1 MSNHLKKKNIEKEIN
16 LKSDIDA
23 NHYQYCISGVNV
35 KFPVKA
41 YPTQISLMSKILQSI
56 QKRQC
61 CLLESPTGSGKSLA
75 LLCATLA
82 WLYEEKAQKEEEV
95 INVQGIIKEVSN
107 VQANIKEAIIV
118 QANIKDNVQ
127 EAAIKVISKEDDG
140 DDFKREAKKIR
151 KSITSVKKGDN
162 NESES
167 STELLPNNA
176 PDEIPVKLEK
186 RKKISKIYFGTRTH
200 KQITQIIRELK
211 KTAYKD
217 VRMSILSSREYTC
230 IHHTVSK
237 NINKNEECKKL
248 VRGNEGKSCRFYNN
262 VHLLSKNVV
271 QEQCNLNTAWDIED
285 LVAAGKK
292 KKACPYFGARELSRT
307 ADIIFCPFNYLIDP
321 VIRNQMS
328 INIDDG
334 IVILDEAHNI
344 EDASRE
350 AASSILTVLELEEAK
365 RDLQFMIDAR
375 VSIDAH
381 TCLMML
387 CDGMLYWI
395 ESVKDQLVQQGFEYE
410 AKVWTGKEIIK
421 MFQNAEKLHLS
432 CASVKLY
439 KDQLIE
445 LTNKEQQENVNTFGE
460 EELSISSKTLNT
472 LLNLMKVLEKLFD
485 ESYDYSN
492 DYRVILS
499 RTAVM
504 VNLNNESVGGWKSKS
519 KYLEKVWT
527 YEIKWCCLN
536 PAVVF
541 SEVGR
546 HSRCVILSSG
556 TLSPMS
562 SFASE
567 LGIDFPIT
575 YEGNH
580 IISDS
585 QVWVS
590 TLSVGP
596 SGNVINANYTN
607 SETFLFQ
614 DDIGNILLHICEAIP
629 RGILCFFPSY
639 HMMEKLHK
647 RWEATGLLDKMST
660 FKVVFSEPRGNEK
673 KVFDETLKQFYECV
687 TTDNG
692 KINGALLLAVCR
704 GKVSEGLDFSD
715 DNARAVV
722 AVGIPFPNVKD
733 LSVTLKRKYNDLYI
747 SKGLLSG
754 NNWYELQAFRAL
766 NQALGRCIRHKNDWG
781 ALLMI
786 DVRFSKTPKYVDGLS
801 KWIRTKVKHFNDFQT
816 CFLSVCEFAYGHQK
830 DLKKETSMIIDKQN
844 NTSYF
849 CKEKLIAN
857 EPNLTVSCFETS
869 KIKENNQDKINTM
882 MTSST
887 LISITSN
894 TIKNNVCLQAK
905 DSDEK
910 LFVHSDSNKLG
921 NGSVSNSLNESKT
934 KKSFFFRTPTSAFFT
949 SKYSD
954 VKKKKFL
961 VDSSLLT
968 KDINS
973 SISMAS
979 CEQSVLDLSSFI
991 NHKTRF
997 DDSLSSFDHKEEVS
1011 FLNDTSSFI
1020 NDTNKTFDY
1029 DLPDVSIAPL
1039 ARNRK
1044 ILATQPKKKFKYPVN
1059 NCEKLNE
1066 TEMHNTDSIEYNDSV
1081 NRKNI
1086 VHSKSEP
1093 KKACFTY
1100 PYLEKNPTSND
1111 YLKHNVASPV
1121 LFHPQQ
1127 DFEEPSHSTPNVCID
1142 SVVVNNNNISS
1153 FNNLVTMSTQD
1164 VYSKKQTKIGLKCK
1178 GNILSKFEQSV
1189 LEFDATDVCDLG
1201 NNVDTT
1207 IDVNTTTKYDL
1218 ESLTEKIII
1227 PQKDNFVNFSSSNS
1241 VPCIQNENLD
1251 NIQLEKLVKPILKD
1265 RNIENEYNKFADKS
1279 FNNIVTKNETDIEIN
1294 KHKVQPIL
1302 KQNEKLET
1310 LSLAIRRKKRNLKR
1324 NLRETQKTKDEFNWS
1339 PEFHS
1344 LVSEKSESKSSNHH
1358 LLNDTSDSLF
1368 CLICKTILIQ
1378 GDFESCSES
1387 ILSKKVILLKK
1398 KSSCIQLNL
1407 KHNINGFEEVTVLFL
1422 SRQSVIFL
1430 IWSSPPIIDY

>member
-1 MSNHLKKKNIEKEIN
+1 MSNHLKKKNTEKEIN

-95 INVQGIIKEVSN
+95 TNVQGIIKEVSN
-107 VQANIKEAIIV
+107 VQANIKEANIV

-127 EAAIKVISKEDDG
+127 ETAKKVISKEDDG

-151 KSITSVKKGDN
+151 KNITSVKKIDN

-167 STELLPNNA
+167 SIELLPNYA

-262 VHLLSKNVV
+262 VHLLSKNIV
-271 QEQCNLNTAWDIED
+271 QEQCNLTTAWDIED

-365 RDLQFMIDAR
+365 RDLQYMIDAR

-460 EELSISSKTLNT
+460 EELCISSKTLNT
-472 LLNLMKVLEKLFD
+472 FLNLMKVLEKLFD

-492 DYRVILS
+492 DYRVIIS

-647 RWEATGLLDKMST
+647 RWEATGLLDKMSA

-733 LSVTLKRKYNDLYI
+733 LSVTLKRKYNDLYF

-830 DLKKETSMIIDKQN
+830 DLKKETSIIIDKQN
-844 NTSYF
+844 NTSNF
-849 CKEKLIAN
+849 CEERLIAN
-857 EPNLTVSCFETS
+857 EPNLTVSCFDAS
-869 KIKENNQDKINTM
+869 KIKEKNQDKINTM
-882 MTSST
+882 ITSST
-887 LISITSN
+887 SISMMSN
-894 TIKNNVCLQAK
+894 TIKNNVSLQAK
-905 DSDEK
+905 DSVEK
-910 LFVHSDSNKLG
+910 SIVDSDLNKLE
-921 NGSVSNSLNESKT
+921 NNSISNSLNESKT
-934 KKSFFFRTPTSAFFT
+934 KKSFLFRTPTSAFFN

-954 VKKKKFL
+954 VKQEKLL

-973 SISMAS
+973 SIKMAF
-979 CEQSVLDLSSFI
+979 CEQSHDFSSFI
-991 NHKTRF
+991 NNKTHF
-997 DDSLSSFDHKEEVS
+997 DSSLSSFDHKAEVS

-1020 NDTNKTFDY
+1020 NDTNKTLDY
-1029 DLPDVSIAPL
+1029 ELPDVSIAPL
-1039 ARNRK
+1039 VRNRK
-1044 ILATQPKKKFKYPVN
+1044 ILATQPKKKFKYPVT

-1066 TEMHNTDSIEYNDSV
+1066 TEMHNTDSIECNGSV

-1093 KKACFTY
+1093 KKACFIN
-1100 PYLEKNPTSND
+1100 PYLEKNPMPND
-1111 YLKHNVASPV
+1111 YLKNNVASPV
-1121 LFHPQQ
+1121 LFHLQQ
-1127 DFEEPSHSTPNVCID
+1127 DFEEPSHSTPNVYLD

-1164 VYSKKQTKIGLKCK
+1164 VFSKKQTKIGLKCK

-1189 LEFDATDVCDLG
+1189 LEFDATDVCDLE
-1201 NNVDTT
+1201 NNTN
-1207 IDVNTTTKYDL
+1207 IDVNTTTKYDQ

-1227 PQKDNFVNFSSSNS
+1227 PLKDNFVNFSSNS
-1241 VPCIQNENLD
+1241 VPCIQNKNLD
-1251 NIQLEKLVKPILKD
+1251 TIRLEKLGWPTLKD

-1294 KHKVQPIL
+1294 KPKVQPL

-1344 LVSEKSESKSSNHH
+1344 LISEKSESKSSNHH
-1358 LLNDTSDSLF
+1358 LLNDMSDSLF

-1378 GDFESCSES
+1378 GDFDSCSES

-1407 KHNINGFEEVTVLFL
+1407 KQNFNGFEEATVLYL
-1422 SRQSVIFL
+1422 SRQGVIFL
-1430 IWSSPPIIDY
+1430 ICSSPSITDY